1 MGHPAVPDPAVAFG
15 YGRRWVPSA
24 NRPVFPRLIAFVQ
37 HRLCPD
43 RHMSSA
49 SLWITVSSVLA
60 TSKITEVVDENGRE
74 IEPSYGFDSG
84 FIK

>member
-1 MGHPAVPDPAVAFG
+1 
-15 YGRRWVPSA
+15 
-24 NRPVFPRLIAFVQ
+24 
-37 HRLCPD
+37 
-43 RHMSSA
+43 MSSA

-60 TSKITEVVDENGRE
+60 TFEITEVVDENGRE